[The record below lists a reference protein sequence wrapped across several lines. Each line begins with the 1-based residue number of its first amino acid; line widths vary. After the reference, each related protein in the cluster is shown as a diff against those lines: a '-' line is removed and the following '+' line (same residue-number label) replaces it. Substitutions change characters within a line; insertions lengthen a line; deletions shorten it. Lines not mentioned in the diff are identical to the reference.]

1 MSASNRVNKQYMV
14 NIQKSRSVISLIACV
29 ITLVCSVSALSV
41 DIAIYVKQGW
51 PISEMFSYFTTL
63 SNILISIASSF
74 IVPFAIDGIRY
85 KRFIMP
91 KWLSMLHYSGII
103 CISLVFIFVL
113 VAIMPYDMEFAVGGP
128 NFFLHIISPI
138 AIIISFFMVESHY
151 NYSHKELLVCMIP
164 FFIYSIV
171 YVVMVAVLG
180 PEKGGWEDLYMLN
193 TFLPAAVSLPIV
205 YLVTYALARILR
217 KLSDVLYD
225 YRRKHLLSS
234 WSKDIDLVEVKIE
247 VYGLGRFYGLN
258 GDENSLSVPMDIM
271 ELVADRY
278 NVSTRELYTVY
289 TKGLFNG
296 ICERENKLSDYS

>member
-1 MSASNRVNKQYMV
+1 MSTSNRVNKQYMV
-14 NIQKSRSVISLIACV
+14 NIQKSRSIVSLIACV

-74 IVPFAIDGIRY
+74 IVPFAINGIRY
-85 KRFIMP
+85 KRFILP

-103 CISLVFIFVL
+103 CISLVFVFVL
-113 VAIMPYDMEFAVGGP
+113 VAIMPYDMDFAVGGP

-151 NYSHKELLVCMIP
+151 NYTHKELLLCMVP

-193 TFLPAAVSLPIV
+193 TFVPAAVSLPIV

-225 YRRKHLLSS
+225 ARRKQLLSS
-234 WSKDIDLVEVKIE
+234 WSKDIYPIDVNIE

-258 GDENSLSVPMDIM
+258 GDRNNLSVPMDIL
-271 ELVADRY
+271 ELIADRY
-278 NVSTRELYTVY
+278 DIGTKELYAVY
-289 TKGLFNG
+289 TKGLYNG
-296 ICERENKLSDYS
+296 LYERENKL